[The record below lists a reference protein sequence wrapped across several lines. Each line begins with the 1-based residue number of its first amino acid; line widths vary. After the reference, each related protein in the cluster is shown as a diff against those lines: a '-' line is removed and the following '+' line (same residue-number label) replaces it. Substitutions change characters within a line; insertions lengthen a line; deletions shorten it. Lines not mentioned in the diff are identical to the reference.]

1 MKPYF
6 NKKGKRVPGMYQEG
20 GTKVG
25 NFIRKIIPSNVP
37 YSMDAD
43 RMRIRD
49 HIQKTRFPD
58 YSCDI
63 NNPDKCVM
71 VDQQIDSLTN
81 MAMRNIMEREANPT
95 GRIARAQELE
105 AKGKYRRANRL
116 RNKEQRKKN
125 KKRVG
130 HIDLMNKMNKMSGI

>member
-6 NKKGKRVPGMYQEG
+6 NKKGKRVPGMYQDG

-37 YSMDAD
+37 YSIDAD

-49 HIQKTRFPD
+49 HIQKSRFPD

-71 VDQQIDSLTN
+71 VDQQIDSLTD

-125 KKRVG
+125 KKVR
-130 HIDLMNKMNKMSGI
+130 NNMSNMFNSNNSQGI